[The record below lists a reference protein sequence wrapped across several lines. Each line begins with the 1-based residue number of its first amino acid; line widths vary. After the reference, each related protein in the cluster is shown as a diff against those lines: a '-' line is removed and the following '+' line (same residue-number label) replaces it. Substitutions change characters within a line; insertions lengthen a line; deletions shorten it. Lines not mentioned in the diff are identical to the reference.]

1 MRSRRWAA
9 WVNPS
14 LSRKQKSNTEGIDL
28 EDRTSLISDLRSQ
41 IFTGSDLAGPAA
53 VPAGASP
60 ARRRHRMVNTSD
72 AGSSAL
78 EASTFGGRMPAGS
91 GDLAIE
97 THGITPVPED
107 NRYGTP
113 RRLFPVWFDP
123 QMNMTGVFTGSLAIV
138 FGLGFW
144 LGLLAMVIGTLLG
157 SLPVAYLS
165 TWGPRTGTGQLP
177 ASRMAFGATVVLPAI
192 VQWLSSIAW
201 DGLVGLF
208 GGEALSTLLHI
219 PFWVGVLIVL
229 ALQGAVGIFG
239 YELIHRVEAV
249 MTVVLVITFAVLT
262 IKLLGGNHQIVTPPT
277 VHHGALAGS
286 FVLEV
291 TVALSLAISWASYAS
306 DYSRYLPPSTPR
318 KPVFWYSLGGIVL
331 GYICIQAI
339 GIAGAKALGAE
350 TAVGV
355 RDIMGGGFLGAL
367 ALVVIAL
374 ASIGSNVM
382 NDYSGS
388 LALQTVG
395 VRVRRPISA
404 LVVTVIA
411 FFLILWMHGGDTAS
425 RFENVLLFVGY
436 WIPAFV
442 AIVTVDWLYRLRG
455 RNSIN
460 PAQESTVRA
469 DAIVAVIAFVLAFG
483 AAVPFMNTSIIVGPV
498 AKAWHGADV
507 AYYVNFLVAAIIYGG
522 YRAWRHRAA
531 APAAALGTPAHTLG
545 GG

>member
-1 MRSRRWAA
+1 
-9 WVNPS
+9 
-14 LSRKQKSNTEGIDL
+14 
-28 EDRTSLISDLRSQ
+28 
-41 IFTGSDLAGPAA
+41 
-53 VPAGASP
+53 
-60 ARRRHRMVNTSD
+60 MVHKSD

-91 GDLAIE
+91 GDMAIE

-113 RRLFPVWFDP
+113 WRLFTVWFAP
-123 QMNMTGVFTGSLAIV
+123 QLTMTGVFTGSLAIV

-144 LGLLAMVIGTLLG
+144 LGLLAMIIGTVLG

-208 GGEALSTLLHI
+208 GGEAVSVLLHI
-219 PFWVGVLIVL
+219 PFWVGVLVVL
-229 ALQGAVGIFG
+229 ALQGIVGIFG

-249 MTVVLVITFAVLT
+249 MTVVLIITFAVLT
-262 IKLLGGNHQIVTPPT
+262 IKLLSGNHQIVTPPA
-277 VHHGALAGS
+277 VHHGDLVGA
-286 FVLEV
+286 FILEV

-306 DYSRYLPPSTPR
+306 DYSRYLPSSTPR

-331 GYICIQAI
+331 SYICIQAI

-350 TAVGV
+350 TAEGV
-355 RDIMGGGFLGAL
+355 RSVMGGGFLGAL
-367 ALVVIAL
+367 ALIVIGL
-374 ASIGSNVM
+374 ASVGSNAM

-395 VRVRRPISA
+395 VRVRRPVSA
-404 LVVTVIA
+404 VVVTVIA
-411 FFLILWMHGGDTAS
+411 FFLILWIHGGNTAS

-442 AIVTVDWLYRLRG
+442 AVVVIDWYYRARG
-455 RNSIN
+455 RQTIN
-460 PAQESTVRA
+460 PARESTLRS
-469 DAIVAVIAFVLAFG
+469 DAVVAVAAFVLAFG
-483 AAVPFMNTSIIVGPV
+483 AAVPFMNTSIVVGPV

-507 AYYVNFLVAAIIYGG
+507 AYYVDFLVAAIIYGG
-522 YRAWRHRAA
+522 YRVWRQRAA
-531 APAAALGTPAHTLG
+531 SPAAVGTPARTLRSG
-545 GG
+545 R

>member
-1 MRSRRWAA
+1 
-9 WVNPS
+9 
-14 LSRKQKSNTEGIDL
+14 
-28 EDRTSLISDLRSQ
+28 
-41 IFTGSDLAGPAA
+41 
-53 VPAGASP
+53 
-60 ARRRHRMVNTSD
+60 MVHKSD

-78 EASTFGGRMPAGS
+78 EASTFGGRMPSGS

-113 RRLFPVWFDP
+113 RRLFTVWFAP

-208 GGEALSTLLHI
+208 GGEALSTLLHV

-262 IKLLGGNHQIVTPPT
+262 IKLLSGNHQIVTPPT
-277 VHHGALAGS
+277 VHHGDLVGS
-286 FVLEV
+286 FILEV

-318 KPVFWYSLGGIVL
+318 KPVFWYSMGGIVL
-331 GYICIQAI
+331 GYIAIQAI

-350 TAVGV
+350 TAAGV

-374 ASIGSNVM
+374 ASVGSNVM

-395 VRVRRPISA
+395 VRVRRPVSA
-404 LVVTVIA
+404 VVVTVIA
-411 FFLILWMHGGDTAS
+411 FFLILWMHGGNTAS

-442 AIVTVDWLYRLRG
+442 AIVTIDWYYRARG
-455 RNSIN
+455 RRAFN
-460 PAQESTVRA
+460 PARESTLQA
-469 DAIVAVIAFVLAFG
+469 DAIAAIVTFVVAFG
-483 AAVPFMNTSIIVGPV
+483 VSVPFMDTSIIVGPV

-507 AYYVNFLVAAIIYGG
+507 AYFVNFLVAAIIYGS
-522 YRAWRHRAA
+522 YRVWRHRAA
-531 APAAALGTPAHTLG
+531 APAAAVGTPAQTLG
-545 GG
+545 SGR

>member
-1 MRSRRWAA
+1 
-9 WVNPS
+9 
-14 LSRKQKSNTEGIDL
+14 
-28 EDRTSLISDLRSQ
+28 
-41 IFTGSDLAGPAA
+41 
-53 VPAGASP
+53 
-60 ARRRHRMVNTSD
+60 MVHKSD

-78 EASTFGGRMPAGS
+78 EASTFGGRMPSGA

-113 RRLFPVWFDP
+113 RRLFTVWFAP

-177 ASRMAFGATVVLPAI
+177 AARMAFGATVVLPAI

-262 IKLLGGNHQIVTPPT
+262 IKLLSGNHQIVTPPT
-277 VHHGALAGS
+277 VHHGDLVGS

-331 GYICIQAI
+331 GYIAIQAI

-350 TAVGV
+350 TAAGV

-374 ASIGSNVM
+374 ASVGSNVM

-395 VRVRRPISA
+395 VRVRRPVSA

-411 FFLILWMHGGDTAS
+411 FFLILWMHGGNTSS

-442 AIVTVDWLYRLRG
+442 AIVTIDWYYRARG
-455 RNSIN
+455 RHTVN
-460 PAQESTVRA
+460 PARESTVQA
-469 DAIVAVIAFVLAFG
+469 DAIVALITFVVAFG
-483 AAVPFMNTSIIVGPV
+483 ASVPFMDTSIIVGPV

-507 AYYVNFLVAAIIYGG
+507 AYFVNFGVAAIIYGA
-522 YRAWRHRAA
+522 YRVWRHRAA
-531 APAAALGTPAHTLG
+531 APAAALGTPAQTLG
-545 GG
+545 SGR

>member
-1 MRSRRWAA
+1 MADKRHAE
-9 WVNPS
+9 
-14 LSRKQKSNTEGIDL
+14 SN
-28 EDRTSLISDLRSQ
+28 
-41 IFTGSDLAGPAA
+41 
-53 VPAGASP
+53 
-60 ARRRHRMVNTSD
+60 
-72 AGSSAL
+72 AL
-78 EASTFGGRMPAGS
+78 VATTFRGRMPTGS

-97 THGITPVPED
+97 THGIAPIPEE
-107 NRYGTP
+107 NRYGSA
-113 RRLFPVWFDP
+113 RRLFTVWFAP

-144 LGLLAMVIGTLLG
+144 LGLLAMVIGTVLG

-177 ASRMAFGATVVLPAI
+177 ASRMAFGNTVILPAI

-208 GGEALSTLLHI
+208 GGEALSVLLHT
-219 PFWVGVLIVL
+219 PFWVGVVIVL
-229 ALQGAVGIFG
+229 ALQGIVGVIG

-262 IKLLGGNHQIVTPPT
+262 GKLLSGNHPIITPPT
-277 VHHGALAGS
+277 VHHGDLAGA

-306 DYSRYLPPSTPR
+306 DYSRYLPPATKR
-318 KPVFWYSLGGIVL
+318 KPVFWYSLAGIVL
-331 GYICIQAI
+331 GYVCIQAI

-350 TAVGV
+350 TAEGV
-355 RDIMGGGFLGAL
+355 RNVMGGGFIGGL

-374 ASIGSNVM
+374 AAVGSNAM

-395 VRVRRPISA
+395 VRVRRPLSA

-411 FFLILWMHGGDTAS
+411 FFLILWIHGGDTSS

-436 WIPAFV
+436 WIPAFFAV
-442 AIVTVDWLYRLRG
+442 IAIDWFYRARG
-455 RNSIN
+455 RHMVN
-460 PAQESTVRA
+460 PARERTGRT
-469 DAIVAVIAFVLAFG
+469 DAIVALIAFVVAFG
-483 AAVPFMNTSIIVGPV
+483 AAVPFMNTSIVVGPV

-507 AYYVNFLVAAIIYGG
+507 AYFVNFLVAVIIYGG
-522 YRAWRHRAA
+522 YRMWRQRAA
-531 APAAALGTPAHTLG
+531 AASAAPAETPVQGVGA
-545 GG
+545 

>member
-1 MRSRRWAA
+1 
-9 WVNPS
+9 
-14 LSRKQKSNTEGIDL
+14 
-28 EDRTSLISDLRSQ
+28 
-41 IFTGSDLAGPAA
+41 
-53 VPAGASP
+53 
-60 ARRRHRMVNTSD
+60 MVHKSD

-78 EASTFGGRMPAGS
+78 EASTFGGRMPSGS

-113 RRLFPVWFDP
+113 RRLFTVWFAP

-177 ASRMAFGATVVLPAI
+177 AARMAFGATVVLPAI

-262 IKLLGGNHQIVTPPT
+262 IKLLSGNHQIVTPPT
-277 VHHGALAGS
+277 VHHGDLVGS
-286 FVLEV
+286 FILEV

-318 KPVFWYSLGGIVL
+318 KPVFWYSMGGIVL
-331 GYICIQAI
+331 GYIAIQAI

-350 TAVGV
+350 TAAGV

-374 ASIGSNVM
+374 ASVGSNVM

-411 FFLILWMHGGDTAS
+411 FFLILWMHGGNTSS

-442 AIVTVDWLYRLRG
+442 AIVTIDWYYRARG
-455 RNSIN
+455 RHTVN
-460 PAQESTVRA
+460 PARESTVQA
-469 DAIVAVIAFVLAFG
+469 DAIVALITFVVAFG
-483 AAVPFMNTSIIVGPV
+483 ASVPFMDTSIIVGPV

-507 AYYVNFLVAAIIYGG
+507 AYFVNFGVAAIIYGA
-522 YRAWRHRAA
+522 YRVWRHRAA
-531 APAAALGTPAHTLG
+531 APAAALGTPAQTLG
-545 GG
+545 SGR

>member
-1 MRSRRWAA
+1 M
-9 WVNPS
+9 VH
-14 LSRKQKSNTEGIDL
+14 KSDT
-28 EDRTSLISDLRSQ
+28 
-41 IFTGSDLAGPAA
+41 
-53 VPAGASP
+53 
-60 ARRRHRMVNTSD
+60 
-72 AGSSAL
+72 GSSAL
-78 EASTFGGRMPAGS
+78 EASTFGGRMPSGS

-113 RRLFPVWFDP
+113 RRLFTVWFAP

-144 LGLLAMVIGTLLG
+144 LGLLAMIIGTLLG

-177 ASRMAFGATVVLPAI
+177 AARMAFGATVVLPAI

-262 IKLLGGNHQIVTPPT
+262 IKLLSGNHQIVTPPT
-277 VHHGALAGS
+277 VHHGDLVGS
-286 FVLEV
+286 FILEV

-318 KPVFWYSLGGIVL
+318 KPVFWYSMGGIVL
-331 GYICIQAI
+331 GYIAIQAI
-339 GIAGAKALGAE
+339 GIAGAKALGAQ
-350 TAVGV
+350 TAAGV

-374 ASIGSNVM
+374 ASVGSNVM

-404 LVVTVIA
+404 VVVTVIA
-411 FFLILWMHGGDTAS
+411 FFLILWMHGGNTSS

-442 AIVTVDWLYRLRG
+442 AIVTIDWYYRARG
-455 RNSIN
+455 RHTIN
-460 PAQESTVRA
+460 PARESTVQA
-469 DAIVAVIAFVLAFG
+469 DAIVALITFVVAFG
-483 AAVPFMNTSIIVGPV
+483 AAVPFMDTSIIIGPV

-507 AYYVNFLVAAIIYGG
+507 AYFVNFGVAAIIYGG
-522 YRAWRHRAA
+522 YRVWRHRAA
-531 APAAALGTPAHTLG
+531 APAAAVGTPAQTLG
-545 GG
+545 SGR